1 MVVHY
6 AASAPSVAAD
16 TVTPDQGA
24 PDTVPAYWR
33 FYQAVVR
40 AQLVAWLPSG
50 RRFLV
55 DISGPRSNS
64 AGLAA
69 RAGHTVLRI
78 LDQPPDKPVPPATP
92 RLRTLIGDTT
102 SLSFLPDRCAD
113 GVIAGDRTLTT
124 HLAAE
129 SMVAEIARVL
139 RPGGRVLAC
148 VDSLMLGMAL
158 LADQHHWPHLADL
171 PQAEVVLIPWPDGT
185 ITRCY
190 GPDQLTELFA
200 GAGLSVSWTRPLTVF
215 SPSMVSHLL
224 SKDPDSLP
232 RLVRAELGA
241 RTDDSVGVQ
250 LVVSARKP

>member
-1 MVVHY
+1 
-6 AASAPSVAAD
+6 
-16 TVTPDQGA
+16 
-24 PDTVPAYWR
+24 
-33 FYQAVVR
+33 
-40 AQLVAWLPSG
+40 
-50 RRFLV
+50 
-55 DISGPRSNS
+55 
-64 AGLAA
+64 
-69 RAGHTVLRI
+69 
-78 LDQPPDKPVPPATP
+78 
-92 RLRTLIGDTT
+92 
-102 SLSFLPDRCAD
+102 
-113 GVIAGDRTLTT
+113 
-124 HLAAE
+124 
-129 SMVAEIARVL
+129 VL

-250 LVVSARKP
+250 LVVSGRKP

>member
-6 AASAPSVAAD
+6 AASPPSVAD
-16 TVTPDQGA
+16 TVTPDQGE
-24 PDTVPAYWR
+24 PDTATAYWR
-33 FYQAVVR
+33 FYQAVTR

-55 DISGPRSNS
+55 DISGPRSSS
-64 AGLAA
+64 AGIAA
-69 RAGHTVLRI
+69 CAGHTVLRI
-78 LDQPPDKPVPPATP
+78 LDQAPDKPVPPAAP
-92 RLRTLIGDTT
+92 RLRTLIADTS

-113 GVIAGDRTLTT
+113 GIIAGDRTLST

-129 SMVAEIARVL
+129 PMVAEIARVL

-148 VDSLMLGMAL
+148 VDSLVLGMAV

-200 GAGLSVSWTRPLTVF
+200 GAGLTVSWTRPLTVM
-215 SPSMVSHLL
+215 SRSMVSHLL
-224 SKDPDSLP
+224 RKHPDSLP

-250 LVVSARKP
+250 LVLSARKP